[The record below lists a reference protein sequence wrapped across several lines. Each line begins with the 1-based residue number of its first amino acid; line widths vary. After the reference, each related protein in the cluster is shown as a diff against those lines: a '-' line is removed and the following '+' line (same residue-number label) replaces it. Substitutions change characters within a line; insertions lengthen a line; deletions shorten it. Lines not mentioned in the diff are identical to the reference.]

1 MQRATPAPPSSPCD
15 HYNTCNSSVSVSG
28 SVSARKSLAN
38 ADRAEILRLGSN
50 SKHNSRNFTVFL
62 ISGAKASPCSGLVLE
77 VDHWTSSNN
86 EKPFW
91 LTDGIVHSRTAPC
104 KTAHC
109 FNLRWPKMV
118 AISIIASTSS
128 VELKNGNL
136 CARMVSS
143 MTPTDHMS
151 ILLVCAVHLRRTSG
165 ARNPRVPARFARRDG
180 LWSFLGWPVG
190 VGWVAARLPVI
201 LAFRIAGS
209 SWHRQCEQSVP
220 SRYYIV
226 STKSPGW
233 SPMHQLTSASPKSTS
248 TPRCLCMS

>member
-1 MQRATPAPPSSPCD
+1 MATICDEALRMSSTRGIRTCQFNKLVFSHTQSACFLTMHRNFSAYHSLLMLRQAIRAEGVYNATHNACASLSSPCD

-28 SVSARKSLAN
+28 SVSARKSHAS
-38 ADRAEILRLGSN
+38 AARAEILRLGSN
-50 SKHNSRNFTVFL
+50 SKQSSRNFTVFL

-91 LTDGIVHSRTAPC
+91 LTDGIVHSSTAPC
-104 KTAHC
+104 NTAHC
-109 FNLRWPKMV
+109 FSLRWPKMV

-151 ILLVCAVHLRRTSG
+151 ILVVCAVHLRRTSG

-180 LWSFLGWPVG
+180 LWSFLG
-190 VGWVAARLPVI
+190 
-201 LAFRIAGS
+201 
-209 SWHRQCEQSVP
+209 
-220 SRYYIV
+220 
-226 STKSPGW
+226 
-233 SPMHQLTSASPKSTS
+233 
-248 TPRCLCMS
+248 